1 MDSNSL
7 EKNLINQNMDKLIL
21 SLCLF
26 ASILAYSQEY
36 NFDEIVTVDGKTSLE
51 IHQKTEEW
59 IALTFVSSKESIDM
73 NTEKQIVVKGKE
85 VLTYSIKFQID
96 DFYWSTPSSYDMNL
110 IISFR
115 EGRYRFQLILSQR
128 KIKNFSEPYEN
139 LIWSKLLDR
148 KEYDSIT
155 DLDFERMT
163 LEVTNEIELESLNKV
178 QKEYNYEEKYRQY
191 LEEWNLKTDFVQTLF
206 ESHKTYVFS
215 VDDNW

>member
-1 MDSNSL
+1 
-7 EKNLINQNMDKLIL
+7 MDKLIL

>member
-1 MDSNSL
+1 
-7 EKNLINQNMDKLIL
+7 MDKLIL

-85 VLTYSIKFQID
+85 VLTYSIKFQIY